1 MLKLKKIKLFS
12 YFNAISSVIANYL
25 IFTTVIF
32 SVILSKNEILNH
44 SSGLFAVFFEKIVYP
59 FMQFSILGY
68 TILVI
73 INIILSVCDKTHY
86 DETDVNSTYFLNII
100 LCIVFIGV
108 VLLAGFVSF
117 IYGYQ
122 NNLLLKS

>member
-1 MLKLKKIKLFS
+1 MLKLKEIKLFS
-12 YFNAISSVIANYL
+12 YFNTISSVIANYL

-32 SVILSKNEILNH
+32 SVLLSKDEILSH
-44 SSGLFAVFFEKIVYP
+44 STGLFAIFFEKIVCP

-73 INIILSVCDKTHY
+73 INIISSLHDKTHY
-86 DETDVNSTYFLNII
+86 SETDVNSTYFLNII
-100 LCIVFIGV
+100 LCIVFIGIL
-108 VLLAGFVSF
+108 LLACFVGF